1 MRGLLPGRRSRQ
13 RRGESAP
20 DGAKAGQASYERP
33 APSPGVKPIGSIQA
47 PGRATVEG
55 RVRAVEIRPVEK
67 SSVLACEIS
76 DSTGDLTALFYGRSH
91 IPGIICGSRVRFRGS
106 VGIRPSGPIMI
117 NPAYELL
124 AAGESPPNTGD

>member
-1 MRGLLPGRRSRQ
+1 M
-13 RRGESAP
+13 
-20 DGAKAGQASYERP
+20 
-33 APSPGVKPIGSIQA
+33 
-47 PGRATVEG
+47 
-55 RVRAVEIRPVEK
+55 EK

-106 VGIRPSGPIMI
+106 IGIRASGPIMI

-124 AAGESPPNTGD
+124 AAGEPGPSGEDSG